1 MHSNGTHL
9 NRARVVFHPNIH
21 YTHPTR
27 GRGVYERFSFE
38 FEHEDEHRGFSS
50 PRCACLLP
58 VNVLRPRFVFPD
70 NTRAPPQYIHIPSYT
85 SPRCSNLYGRLNR
98 DRVSGIGGVEC
109 NETLEIRVINTRF
122 ETWRRRFSF
131 LLFRGGRG
139 SNLFER
145 FEGWIYTKISKVCD
159 AGGFKNDKNSNDEEK

>member
-70 NTRAPPQYIHIPSYT
+70 NTRAPLNIFIFQVT
-85 SPRCSNLYGRLNR
+85 RLH
-98 DRVSGIGGVEC
+98 GAP
-109 NETLEIRVINTRF
+109 
-122 ETWRRRFSF
+122 
-131 LLFRGGRG
+131 
-139 SNLFER
+139 
-145 FEGWIYTKISKVCD
+145 ISMED
-159 AGGFKNDKNSNDEEK
+159 